1 VARPTTFEAAT
12 LAEVLRRYHELL
24 TTHREYLNR
33 LNVFPVPDADTGTNL
48 GLTVQAAVDAVPA
61 TGSMVQVCT
70 AIRRGS
76 LMGAR
81 GASGVILSQLLGAFA
96 AHINDTSPVSA
107 VDFADALG
115 AASAAADAAVVHPVE
130 GTILT
135 VARDAARAARV
146 AADGASLAVVIAAAR
161 DAAAESLQRTPDL
174 LPALRRA
181 GVVDAGG
188 TGFVLLLDAF
198 LNVVAGTPLPI
209 PPPPVDGEAP
219 TSGDEETFPH
229 YEVVVRLAVDEGVLD
244 EFRRAWAALGNES
257 TVVVAEEGWWL
268 AHIHTEYPEA
278 AMEVARAAGDIHDVQ
293 VTDLVA
299 QVTEVQA
306 RRTEE

>member
-1 VARPTTFEAAT
+1 MARPTTFEAAT

-135 VARDAARAARV
+135 VARDAAQAARV

-161 DAAAESLQRTPDL
+161 DAAAESLQ
-174 LPALRRA
+174 
-181 GVVDAGG
+181 
-188 TGFVLLLDAF
+188 LLLDAF

-219 TSGDEETFPH
+219 TSGDGETFPH